1 MFAPNSTGRAPI
13 MSPGDAQKMTSYLF
27 GLGTPQAVQAAA
39 TKNQHDINFVALASS
54 VAAAMKNVM
63 APQSAPPQGTVT
75 QQAIQQMAPPQQAPQ
90 HMAPPQ
96 QAPQQL
102 PETSGIGQ
110 LNPGQGV
117 QSMAGGGITGEPRV
131 QHFAEKGLVPGGG
144 LTPYAPYVLGG
155 AQERPDLSGAPA
167 PVADAPVSGN
177 SIRMPYYEAVDTP
190 TLSYGESM
198 SKIGNTLSNIPGWLT
213 SQPGSGGPLDS
224 ASTPVTKTVTPAAAT
239 AAPAVPAGATFNLP
253 LPLFGGDKKTVV
265 PGAGAGAGP
274 AGPGA
279 GPAGAGAV
287 TDAAGMKALYN
298 QIEKLVGGKTY
309 AQNQEDV
316 ELAQPWK
323 GVEYL
328 KTVGEHSQDLFASA
342 KAMGIDPAN
351 TAGFARLEKLQTQAD
366 ELLERKQNLAIIQG
380 GLSMIRPGHWA
391 TAIAQGAGEGIGKYS
406 AALDAHQAS
415 MGKLEDSRA
424 MLDTAKN
431 TMNMALYGKTLDRQ
445 ENALK
450 DYLADARSKGD
461 RAATMT
467 DAQALRVA
475 TLAAQVSQNQTTIQA
490 AGIAAQAHKEMW
502 ADRNKAGLDRATLM
516 AAAKNHPKYD
526 AMFKSVAATMPGRTP
541 DDIGLATT
549 EQMMRAGMI
558 GGGGIISGAP
568 PQQ

>member
-1 MFAPNSTGRAPI
+1 M

-39 TKNQHDINFVALASS
+39 AKNQHNISFVALASS

-63 APQSAPPQGTVT
+63 TPQAAPPQGTVM
-75 QQAIQQMAPPQQAPQ
+75 QQAVQQMAPPEAPQQMAPPQQ
-90 HMAPPQ
+90 M
-96 QAPQQL
+96 PQQL
-102 PETSGIGQ
+102 PENSGIGQ

-117 QSMAGGGITGEPRV
+117 QSMAGGGITGEPHVRHYANAGLINAV
-131 QHFAEKGLVPGGG
+131 ANATPRPSSLLPSSAALGEGMIGMGAVPLGVLAGGAALSKAAARQLQNNPGAAAMFAE
-144 LTPYAPYVLGG
+144 AN
-155 AQERPDLSGAPA
+155 D
-167 PVADAPVSGN
+167 
-177 SIRMPYYEAVDTP
+177 
-190 TLSYGESM
+190 
-198 SKIGNTLSNIPGWLT
+198 
-213 SQPGSGGPLDS
+213 PGSDTSIAAAIQDESNKRQAMLATPG
-224 ASTPVTKTVTPAAAT
+224 AEVRPVTNTPATYRTMQQMEADIAS
-239 AAPAVPAGATFNLP
+239 ANKAVPAGAAPTP
-253 LPLFGGDKKTVV
+253 APASA
-265 PGAGAGAGP
+265 PAPAPAPAPAGP
-274 AGPGA
+274 ARGDGGP
-279 GPAGAGAV
+279 AGAV

-309 AQNQEDV
+309 AQNREDI

-323 GVEYL
+323 GVEHL
-328 KTVGEHSQDLFASA
+328 KTVGEHSQDLLTSA
-342 KAMGIDPAN
+342 KAMGIDVENKPA
-351 TAGFARLEKLQTQAD
+351 FARLSKLQTQAD

-380 GLSMIRPGHWA
+380 GLAMIRPGHWA

-424 MLDTAKN
+424 LLDTAKN
-431 TMNMALYGKTLDRQ
+431 TMNMAIFDKAVAKH
-445 ENALK
+445 ENGLK

-467 DAQALRVA
+467 DAQARTVA
-475 TLAAQVSQNQTTIQA
+475 TLAAQVSQNQTTIKA
-490 AGIAAQAHKEMW
+490 AGIAAQAHKDLW

-516 AAAKNHPKYD
+516 ASAKNHPNYA

-549 EQMMRAGMI
+549 EQMMRAGMV
-558 GGGGIISGAP
+558 GGGGIIAGAP